1 MEVRE
6 RDPFAEAIGDDGSDS
21 EPPIISDESDGEEDT
36 AVAVGAQT
44 HGSSG
49 TQQYSRH
56 FTTLDLEA
64 MNKAANVDQHHPVI
78 HGERPSVIGTDEFE
92 VGQQFETKEEAVL
105 TIKSYNIRRG
115 VEYKVFESDQL
126 KYHGKCVQFGNG
138 CNWLIR
144 VTMRQRK
151 GYWEV
156 RKYNGTH
163 TCLATEI
170 SMDHR
175 QLDYH
180 VICSSILSLVMAD
193 ASVSVKVLQNVVSSK
208 FGYKPSYRKVWMGKQ
223 KAIAQIYGD
232 WEESYNHIPRW
243 IIGVQ
248 LYMSGTI
255 ALLRTS
261 PVRIGNTVDASTV
274 FFYRLFWM
282 FPPCIEAFKYCKPLI
297 SIDGTHLYG
306 KYGGTLLMAIAQD
319 GNSNILPVAFGLVES
334 ENTDSWKFFLTHLC
348 QHVTPQPGILVISD
362 RHNAIKAALLAEDG
376 GWLPPTAYR
385 AFCVRHI
392 ATNFALSYKSKEA
405 RRILVNAAYAKTEE
419 DHRYYMDILRKEDPA
434 MVEWCDRIGLEL
446 WTQYRDGGCRYGHMT
461 TNISEYINAVFKGTH
476 NLLVGSLVKSTY
488 GHLAELF
495 VRKGKE
501 AESQIGAKQEFCQT
515 LVKAIE
521 RNLQASRNM
530 RVDLYDREN
539 SEFVIEELA
548 PTAGWIA
555 MSVCRVSL
563 SARTCDCGYFQALHY
578 PCRHVLA
585 ACSFCR
591 LDWRIYVD
599 DVYRMKTVFNVY
611 NMGFS
616 PPIQDDLLPVY
627 EGPRVIPDPGMM
639 RAAVGRPRST
649 RIRNSMDE
657 ADPDRPKRC
666 RLCRTPGHTRRNYP
680 QRSGASGSHEGSNA

>member
-1 MEVRE
+1 
-6 RDPFAEAIGDDGSDS
+6 
-21 EPPIISDESDGEEDT
+21 
-36 AVAVGAQT
+36 
-44 HGSSG
+44 
-49 TQQYSRH
+49 
-56 FTTLDLEA
+56 
-64 MNKAANVDQHHPVI
+64 
-78 HGERPSVIGTDEFE
+78 
-92 VGQQFETKEEAVL
+92 
-105 TIKSYNIRRG
+105 
-115 VEYKVFESDQL
+115 
-126 KYHGKCVQFGNG
+126 
-138 CNWLIR
+138 
-144 VTMRQRK
+144 MRQRK

-156 RKYNGTH
+156 RKYNGPH
-163 TCLATEI
+163 SCLATEI

-180 VICSSILSLVMAD
+180 VICASILSLVMAD
-193 ASVSVKVLQNVVSSK
+193 ASVSVKVLQNAVSSK
-208 FGYKPSYRKVWMGKQ
+208 FGFRPSYRKVWMGKQ

-232 WEESYNHIPRW
+232 WEESYNYIPRW

-248 LYMSGTI
+248 LYMPGTI

-261 PVRIGNTVDASTV
+261 LVRIGNTVDASTV
-274 FFYRLFWM
+274 FFHRLFWT

-319 GNSNILPVAFGLVES
+319 GNSNILPVAS
-334 ENTDSWKFFLTHLC
+334 
-348 QHVTPQPGILVISD
+348 VISD

-376 GWLPPTAYR
+376 GWLPPSAYR

-392 ATNFALSYKSKEA
+392 ASNFALSYKSKEA
-405 RRILVNAAYAKTEE
+405 RSILVNAAYAKTEE

-446 WTQYRDGGCRYGHMT
+446 WTQYRDGGRRYGHMM
-461 TNISEYINAVFKGTH
+461 TNISECINAVFKGTR
-476 NLLVGSLVKSTY
+476 NLPVGSLVKSTY

-501 AESQIGAKQEFCQT
+501 AESQVGANQEFYQT
-515 LVKAIE
+515 VKAIE

-530 RVDLYDREN
+530 RVDLYDRGN
-539 SEFVIEELA
+539 SEFIVEELA
-548 PTAGWIA
+548 PTAGRIA

-563 SARTCDCGYFQALHY
+563 SARTCDYGYFQALHY

-591 LDWRIYVD
+591 LDWRTYVD

-611 NMGFS
+611 KMGFS
-616 PPIQDDLLPVY
+616 PPIHDDLLPVY

-657 ADPDRPKRC
+657 ANLDRPKRC
-666 RLCRTPGHTRRNYP
+666 GLCRTPGHTRRNCP
-680 QRSGASGSHEGSNA
+680 QRLGASGSHEGSNA